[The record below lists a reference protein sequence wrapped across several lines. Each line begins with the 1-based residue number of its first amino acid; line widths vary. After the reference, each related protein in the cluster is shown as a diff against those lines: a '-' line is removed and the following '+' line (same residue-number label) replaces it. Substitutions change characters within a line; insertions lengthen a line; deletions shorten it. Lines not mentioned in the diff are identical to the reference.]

1 MVSVPFARAK
11 RISGAQGMAFGIAPY
26 VIGAGLLLAI
36 QYLSHQ
42 ETDMSKTVD
51 KILELADKISAT
63 CEGESQYI
71 MMCGLIEV
79 TTSLLIDMDSD
90 ADHDKDGCPFAIY
103 TNIMNRVLNSKLEMQ
118 ELEDMD
124 EAQETIH

>member
-1 MVSVPFARAK
+1 
-11 RISGAQGMAFGIAPY
+11 
-26 VIGAGLLLAI
+26 
-36 QYLSHQ
+36 
-42 ETDMSKTVD
+42 MSKTVD

-79 TTSLLIDMDSD
+79 TTALLIEMDSD

-103 TNIMNRVLNSKLEMQ
+103 TDIMNRVLNSKLEIQ

>member
-1 MVSVPFARAK
+1 
-11 RISGAQGMAFGIAPY
+11 
-26 VIGAGLLLAI
+26 
-36 QYLSHQ
+36 
-42 ETDMSKTVD
+42 MSKTVD

-79 TTSLLIDMDSD
+79 TTALLLDMDSD
-90 ADHDKDGCPFAIY
+90 ADHGKDECPFVMY
-103 TNIMNRVLNSKLEMQ
+103 TDIMNRVLNSKLEMQ

-124 EAQETIH
+124 ETQETIH

>member
-11 RISGAQGMAFGIAPY
+11 RVSGTTGAGCGSATI
-26 VIGAGLLLAI
+26 VIGVERFLAI

-42 ETDMSKTVD
+42 EIDMSKTVD

-79 TTSLLIDMDSD
+79 TTALLIEMDSN
-90 ADHDKDGCPFAIY
+90 ADHSKDECPFVMY

>member
-1 MVSVPFARAK
+1 
-11 RISGAQGMAFGIAPY
+11 
-26 VIGAGLLLAI
+26 
-36 QYLSHQ
+36 
-42 ETDMSKTVD
+42 MSKTVD

-79 TTSLLIDMDSD
+79 TTTLLIEMDSD
-90 ADHDKDGCPFAIY
+90 ADHDKEKCPFAMY
-103 TNIMNRVLNSKLEMQ
+103 TDIMNRVLNSKLEIQ

-124 EAQETIH
+124 EARETIH